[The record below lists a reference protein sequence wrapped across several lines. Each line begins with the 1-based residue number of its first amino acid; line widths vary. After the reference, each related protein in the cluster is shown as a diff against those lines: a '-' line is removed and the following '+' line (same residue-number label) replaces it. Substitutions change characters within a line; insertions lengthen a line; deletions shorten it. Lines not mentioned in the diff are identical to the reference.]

1 MQVTPFHLH
10 ERPPRDLETLTLTF
24 KRYQPAGSLQTG
36 KQQVALVLTHCVGTH
51 KETWEPVIQHL
62 FALQTHASAPV
73 QIAEVWSMD
82 SPNHGEGGVVNQ
94 QPLLKRTQGIT
105 GFDWARGVDVLYR
118 SGLIGPKKVIGIG
131 HSAGACIM
139 ILVAS
144 LYSLMEIPYCSLI
157 LVEPPMVTREFL
169 DNMLVNPG
177 ILDQIVQGVKVKRDN
192 WPSREDAYA
201 WFRKRFPW
209 KVWHKDAFDLFINY
223 GLQDLPTASYPDKTE
238 GVTLSCTREQEAAG
252 YIYHDDG
259 LESLEILKRLC
270 HVIPIHVTFGTR
282 IDLVAAET
290 QDAIVDPK
298 QGRIMKSVVKI
309 EGAGHQL
316 PQEKP
321 FEVAKF
327 IWDSIINDLN
337 STAPKLKSNL

>member
-10 ERPPRDLETLTLTF
+10 ERPPRDLGELTLTF
-24 KRYQPAGSLQTG
+24 KRYQPTGSLQTG
-36 KQQVALVLTHCVGTH
+36 KQQVALVFTHCVNTH

-62 FALQTHASAPV
+62 FALQTEASTPV
-73 QIAEVWSMD
+73 QIVEVWSMD
-82 SPNHGEGGVVNQ
+82 SPNHGEGGVVNH

-118 SGLIGPKKVIGIG
+118 SGLIEPPKVIGIG
-131 HSAGACIM
+131 HSAGGCIM

-157 LVEPPMVTREFL
+157 LVEPPMFKESKSNATTGRSEK
-169 DNMLVNPG
+169 MHMPG
-177 ILDQIVQGVKVKRDN
+177 SGN
-192 WPSREDAYA
+192 
-201 WFRKRFPW
+201 
-209 KVWHKDAFDLFINY
+209 AFH
-223 GLQDLPTASYPDKTE
+223 GKCGTKT
-238 GVTLSCTREQEAAG
+238 L
-252 YIYHDDG
+252 
-259 LESLEILKRLC
+259 L
-270 HVIPIHVTFGTR
+270 TFSS
-282 IDLVAAET
+282 AAET

-337 STAPKLKSNL
+337 STAPKLKNNL